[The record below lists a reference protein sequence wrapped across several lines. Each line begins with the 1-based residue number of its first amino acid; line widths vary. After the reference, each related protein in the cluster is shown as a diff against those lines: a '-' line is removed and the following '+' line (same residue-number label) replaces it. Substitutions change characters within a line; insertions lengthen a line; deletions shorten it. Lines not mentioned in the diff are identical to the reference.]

1 MNDLLRI
8 TEDFTSVPNVPPG
21 PPSLPSSKIKV
32 SDIDRIIQKLE
43 SVIEYWNKDK
53 LIKKSLV
60 AVEYKEV
67 IAKSNRIKMLFKSAD
82 SKIRGAKYLS
92 SPKRHVIT
100 YLLKREDLKKA
111 LAELKAFKEQ
121 FLSLGGYEAIQ
132 LLYSE
137 LLKAS
142 PARRA
147 QIQKSFEKSKLSAYT
162 CVKWIRDIFYIRDLY
177 VPNFK
182 VNQKEAFQV
191 VSLFDVGEDFPALLK
206 KIGILRLHHSGK
218 IAHNIFE
225 LDSKDLVTLLDSAPY
240 LVSMGEPARLDAIKA
255 PDFIES
261 ESKALH
267 SIPRPL
273 GSEPIVGVID
283 TLFDERVS
291 FNDWVEHEN
300 MLNEDFFS
308 HNGPSAYGHGTAV
321 TSLIVCGH
329 VLNPELDDGCGFFR
343 VKHFGVSNG
352 SNLHYLTLIDH
363 IRKIIKDNP
372 MIKVWNLALGSS
384 YPIQE
389 DSVSL
394 LASEL
399 DNLQNE
405 NDVIFVIAG
414 TNLDKN
420 IDGTTNHLIGM
431 PADSINS
438 LVVNSVD
445 KKGRPASYSRKG
457 PVLDYFTK
465 PDLACRG
472 GETNEKVKVV
482 SCWNEKLGDDDI
494 RAVCGTSFATPW
506 ISRKLAYLIHT
517 MKLRKEEA
525 KALLLDSTQSW
536 NCPIKRD
543 FLRGHGIV
551 PQRIESIVNVPD
563 DEIRFILTGEAE
575 SYETKALT
583 IPVPFSSKG
592 YPFVARATLSYCPE
606 CDKNQG
612 VDYTNTEMDIHFGRC
627 FISDKGKVLI
637 KAINNNLQAEEG
649 ILNLKEKHVREHFGK
664 WDNVK
669 IIKERLTSRTRE
681 KKKYSDSWGIS
692 LKRKERLNSTDKKP
706 MPFSVVITLKEIH
719 GKNRFQQFVDLVGQ
733 QHKVITRFNIEAH
746 NKLRVQEEEDIA
758 WI

>member
-8 TEDFTSVPNVPPG
+8 TEDFASVPSVPPG
-21 PPSLPSSKIKV
+21 PPSLPPSKIEV
-32 SDIDRIIQKLE
+32 SDIDRVLQKLE

-53 LIKKSLV
+53 LIKNSLV

-67 IAKSNRIKMLFKSAD
+67 IAKSNRVKMLFKSAD
-82 SKIRGAKYLS
+82 SKIRGAKYLE

-111 LAELKAFKEQ
+111 LAELKLFKEQ
-121 FLSLGGYEAIQ
+121 FISLGGYDAIQ

-137 LLKAS
+137 LLKAT
-142 PARRA
+142 PTRRA
-147 QIQKSFEKSKLSAYT
+147 QIQKSFEKPKLSAYA

-182 VNQKEAFQV
+182 VNQRDAFQI
-191 VSLFDVGEDFPALLK
+191 VSLFDVGEDFTALLE
-206 KIGILRLHHSGK
+206 KIGIQHLHQGGK

-225 LDSKDLVTLLDSAPY
+225 LESKDLVTLLDNAPY
-240 LVSMGEPARLDAIKA
+240 LVSMGEPGRLNAIKA

-273 GSEPIVGVID
+273 GSEPVVGVID

-291 FNDWVEHEN
+291 FSEWVEYED
-300 MLNEDFFS
+300 MLKEDLFS
-308 HNGPSAYGHGTAV
+308 HSGSSAYGHGTAV
-321 TSLIVCGH
+321 TSLVVCGH

-352 SNLHYLTLIDH
+352 SNLHYLTLIDQ

-414 TNLDKN
+414 TNLDKSIN
-420 IDGTTNHLIGM
+420 GTANHLIGM

-445 KKGRPASYSRKG
+445 ENGRPASYSRKG

-472 GETNEKVKVV
+472 GEKSKEIKVV
-482 SCWNEKLGDDDI
+482 SGWNENFGDDI
-494 RAVCGTSFATPW
+494 RAVYGTSFATPW

-525 KALLLDSTQSW
+525 KALLLDSTQFWDS
-536 NCPIKRD
+536 PIKRD
-543 FLRGHGIV
+543 FQRGHGIV
-551 PQRIESIVNVPD
+551 PQRIESIINVPD
-563 DEIRFILTGEAE
+563 DEIRFILTSVAE
-575 SYETKALT
+575 SYETKTLT

-627 FISDKGKVLI
+627 YISDKGKVLI
-637 KAINNNLQAEEG
+637 KAIDNNLQAEEG
-649 ILNLKEKHVREHFGK
+649 IINLKEKHVREHFGK

-669 IIKERLTSRTRE
+669 IIKEKLTSRTRE
-681 KKKYSDSWGIS
+681 KKRYSDSWGIS
-692 LKRKERLNSTDKKP
+692 LKRKERLNSADKKP
-706 MPFSVVITLKEIH
+706 ILFSVVITLKEIR

-746 NKLRVQEEEDIA
+746 NKLRVQEEEDLA
-758 WI
+758 WS